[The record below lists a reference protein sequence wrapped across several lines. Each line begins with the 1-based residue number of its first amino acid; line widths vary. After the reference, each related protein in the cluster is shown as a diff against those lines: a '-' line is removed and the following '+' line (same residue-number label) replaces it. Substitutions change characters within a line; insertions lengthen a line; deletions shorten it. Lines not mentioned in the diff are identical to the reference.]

1 MLYRSSSGLAVVDI
15 KILELYI
22 HLFQKTL
29 SEEKQKAFISRAA
42 TGPMGVF
49 RPLKYVPENSI
60 ERLPVSESISK
71 SWTTLTTAVVR
82 GYRSYGSFSA
92 TQVCP

>member
-1 MLYRSSSGLAVVDI
+1 MDI

-29 SEEKQKAFISRAA
+29 SEDKQKAFISRPA
-42 TGPMGVF
+42 TGPMVVF

-60 ERLPVSESISK
+60 EPLSVSESVSK

-82 GYRSYGSFSA
+82 GPSNSR
-92 TQVCP
+92 